1 MLGALDTV
9 DMIVVV
15 DVVVDVVADVVA
27 DVVEKLFD
35 ICDSLTTFKFSDS
48 VFKLRIA
55 VNLEYGNLE
64 NRNLEKR

>member
-9 DMIVVV
+9 NLIVVK
-15 DVVVDVVADVVA
+15 DVVA

-48 VFKLRIA
+48 VF
-55 VNLEYGNLE
+55 
-64 NRNLEKR
+64 

>member
-9 DMIVVV
+9 DMIVVVDFVV

-48 VFKLRIA
+48 VC
-55 VNLEYGNLE
+55 N
-64 NRNLEKR
+64 